1 MTYLVAYYSRTG
13 NNREIGAKIA
23 KALSADIDE
32 IIDKQDRQGK
42 LNWMRAGRDSKE
54 GKLTEIEYQKNPQ
67 DYDTIIIGA
76 PMWAGKPN
84 PPLRTYLQSVD
95 LTGKRVAFFVCS
107 KTKGYIELLSE
118 LVSMTP
124 KAEHIGTFGIQEK
137 DFKAGDYED
146 ELGSFIEQLK
156 Q

>member
-13 NNREIGAKIA
+13 NNREIGEKIA
-23 KALSADIDE
+23 EALSADIDE
-32 IIDKQDRQGK
+32 IIDKQDRGGK

-54 GKLTEIEYQKNPQ
+54 EKLTEIEYQKNPQ

-84 PPLRTYLQSVD
+84 PPLRTYLKSVD

-107 KTKGYIELLSE
+107 KTKGYIELLTE
-118 LVSMTP
+118 LESMTP
-124 KAEHIGTFGIQEK
+124 EAEHIGTFGIQEK
-137 DFKAGDYED
+137 DFKAGDYES
-146 ELGSFIEQLK
+146 ELGSFIEELRK
-156 Q
+156 